1 MTQDN
6 AALDFF
12 AKQTGDT
19 CWRLT
24 STQYFH
30 SKEEALAALEASVA
44 LASHIQDEEYGGGLR
59 PIGRWDVDH
68 EERKS

>member
-6 AALDFF
+6 AADLEFF

-30 SKEEALAALEASVA
+30 SKEAALAALDASVA
-44 LASHIQDEEYGGGLR
+44 LASQTQDANYGGGLQ
-59 PIGRWDVDH
+59 PVARWEVDC
-68 EERKS
+68 RD